1 MTKNKDDQKQRQPKI
16 KKTKNKDNQKRRRP
30 KTKMTKNKDDQKL
43 RQPKIRNFF
52 FHRIHILDQATGIDL
67 VGRLFG
73 SKIGLLGEKDVNGSD
88 DDDDNEDFVS
98 VNEDNTEY
106 ISFSESFKL

>member
-1 MTKNKDDQKQRQPKI
+1 MPKSLAWRMRSHI
-16 KKTKNKDNQKRRRP
+16 IFALAP
-30 KTKMTKNKDDQKL
+30 GVKL
-43 RQPKIRNFF
+43 PQNLDNFF

-106 ISFSESFKL
+106 ISFYESFKL

>member
-1 MTKNKDDQKQRQPKI
+1 MDYITED
-16 KKTKNKDNQKRRRP
+16 
-30 KTKMTKNKDDQKL
+30 
-43 RQPKIRNFF
+43 NFF

-67 VGRLFG
+67 VWRLFG
-73 SKIGLLGEKDVNGSD
+73 SKISLLGEKAVNGSD

-106 ISFSESFKL
+106 ISFYESFKLKKPYQQSYLNTTDL